1 MRTSVFL
8 AATASLL
15 ALTSCA
21 AAAIGAVGAVGVVAL
36 QEKTLGTAIDDST
49 LSSQIKAQLVSRGG
63 YGEVDVEVASGLVL
77 LSGRVQTP
85 EMRVKAEEIAWRSSR
100 ALEVANEIQVESTH
114 GIRGNLSDEFITARV
129 RTRIIASR
137 KVRGVNFN
145 IETYN
150 GVVYLLGIAR
160 TQAELDRAAEIAS
173 TTRGVREVVVY
184 AKLRDPVQ
192 RPSQFQQ
199 VASSEGELAGGPR
212 DLTARGAAGRSFK
225 PDALPKNKVL
235 KVEDIDD
242 GTW

>member
-1 MRTSVFL
+1 MRKSNLVAGLFL
-8 AATASLL
+8 SF
-15 ALTSCA
+15 ALSGCA

-49 LSSQIKAQLVSRGG
+49 LSSQIKAKLISRGG

-85 EMRVKAEEIAWRSSR
+85 EMRLRAEEVAWSSNR
-100 ALEVANEIQVESTH
+100 TQEVANEIQVESTQ

-129 RTRIIASR
+129 RTRIITSPN
-137 KVRGVNFN
+137 VRGVNFN
-145 IETYN
+145 IETYD

-160 TQAELDRAAEIAS
+160 SQAELEKAAEIAS

-184 AKLRDPVQ
+184 AKLRDAVRRPQFAQQPNSVKGVDQPGQPV
-192 RPSQFQQ
+192 
-199 VASSEGELAGGPR
+199 
-212 DLTARGAAGRSFK
+212 DLTARGAAGRTFDK
-225 PDALPKNKVL
+225 DNKVV
-235 KVEDIDD
+235 KYEDIDD